1 CPPRHRTLPR
11 SEHWSI
17 SGGSTGSPSPC
28 PPRRGPTRQLSL
40 QAPPFAAPSPQPGDF
55 TTAPTPRNRIRN
67 PFCGKDVLKLLRC
80 HSLAVQPAAVRGM
93 SAVTSTENRSMKGK
107 TIVATGA
114 TSGIGEAAVLELA
127 GMGARVVAIARH
139 QRRAQA

>member
-1 CPPRHRTLPR
+1 PASFRFKRRHLLRRRRNPETSRPR
-11 SEHWSI
+11 
-17 SGGSTGSPSPC
+17 
-28 PPRRGPTRQLSL
+28 
-40 QAPPFAAPSPQPGDF
+40 
-55 TTAPTPRNRIRN
+55 PTPRNRIRN

-139 QRRAQA
+139 QRRAQATMRKLEAKAPGLGHR